1 MPYYFFKFYW
11 FPRKFLDN
19 VSTTDAISGI
29 FGLSEILFSYR
40 NTTRSYRRGS
50 FSKEGFP
57 PFEKVL
63 HKHRVV
69 RAPGNRL
76 PLKRKLRCIR
86 ASGISVLNQFLSLRS
101 SFTTARRR
109 PGTSSVW
116 TSLRWENR
124 VLPTYEHEV
133 SS

>member
-29 FGLSEILFSYR
+29 FGLSEILFPIEILRGATGESPFP
-40 NTTRSYRRGS
+40 RRG
-50 FSKEGFP
+50 FL

-76 PLKRKLRCIR
+76 PLKGKLRGIR
-86 ASGISVLNQFLSLRS
+86 TSGISVLNQFLSLRS
-101 SFTTARRR
+101 SFTTACRR